1 MGNSSSKIYRD
12 KDARLSFLKNKTI
25 ALLGYG
31 SQGRAQ
37 AVCLRDSGIKVIVGL
52 PIAGKSRGAAKKDR
66 FQVFSVKEAVQQAD
80 VIAFLFPDHLHQ
92 EVFMDSIRPYLRPG
106 QTLIF
111 AAGFSVHFKLVK
123 PPKSVDVILVAPHS
137 PGITLRELFLK
148 HTGVPAFL
156 AAKQD
161 FSGQARRLGLAY
173 AKALGCTKAFVM
185 ETTFEREALGDLFG
199 EQAVLCGGLSEL
211 VRAGFD
217 TLVKKGLPP
226 ENAYLEVLH
235 QLDLLVNLLKEKGVA
250 GLYQEISL
258 LAAYG
263 SYKNAKRIVTAKT
276 RREMEKIF
284 SEIESGQFARQF
296 MRDYQSG
303 LKGFKKFL
311 QSQQNLLIDKTAFQ
325 FKKLLP
331 R

>member
-1 MGNSSSKIYRD
+1 MASPSIKIYRN
-12 KDARLSFLKNKTI
+12 KDARLSFLKHKII
-25 ALLGYG
+25 AILGYG

-37 AVCLRDSGIKVIVGL
+37 ALCLRDSGIKVIIGL
-52 PIAGKSRGAAKKDR
+52 PAASKSRVVAKRDG
-66 FQVFSVKEAVQQAD
+66 FQVFSVREAVQKGD
-80 VIAFLFPDHLHQ
+80 VISFLFPDHLHQ
-92 EVFMDSIRPYLRPG
+92 EVFRDSIRPYLKPG
-106 QTLIF
+106 QALIF

-123 PPKSVDVILVAPHS
+123 PPKFVDVILVAPHS

-148 HTGVPAFL
+148 HKGVPAFL
-156 AAKQD
+156 AVKQD
-161 FSGQARRLGLAY
+161 FSGQAKRLGLAY

-185 ETTFEREALGDLFG
+185 ETSFEREALGDLFG

-211 VRAGFD
+211 VQAGFD

-235 QLDLLVNLLKEKGVA
+235 QLDLLVKLLKEKGVA

-263 SYKNAKRIVTAKT
+263 SYKNAKRIITPKT
-276 RREMEKIF
+276 RQEVEKIF
-284 SEIESGQFARQF
+284 SEIKSGKFARQF

-303 LKGFKKFL
+303 LKGFKRFL
-311 QSQQNLLIDKTAFQ
+311 QSQQNLLIDKTASH
-325 FKKLLP
+325 FKKLFP
-331 R
+331 Q